1 MRGTTMG
8 DILSA
13 TSLLLT
19 MITVLYGVWYS
30 EINNTIN
37 LKEPLHSEDG
47 KLIYKMVVSVLNH
60 KAIPLFIAS
69 LSLTLI
75 MLAQVVCIIEEACT
89 IVLINKWTS
98 FKYYDV
104 VKMIYCTVFVFSFS
118 LSVYTYNSVRQ
129 LHKKKIKLT

>member
-1 MRGTTMG
+1 MG

-19 MITVLYGVWYS
+19 IITVLYGVWYS
-30 EINNTIN
+30 EINNTID
-37 LKEPLHSEDG
+37 LKKPLHVEDG
-47 KLIYKMVVSVLNH
+47 GLLYKTVVSVLKH
-60 KAIPLFIAS
+60 KAVPLFIAS

-75 MLAQVVCIIEEACT
+75 MLGQVVGIIEEACT
-89 IVLINKWTS
+89 IIFINKWSS

-118 LSVYTYNSVRQ
+118 ISLYTFNSVKELR
-129 LHKKKIKLT
+129 KKKIELKQKKE